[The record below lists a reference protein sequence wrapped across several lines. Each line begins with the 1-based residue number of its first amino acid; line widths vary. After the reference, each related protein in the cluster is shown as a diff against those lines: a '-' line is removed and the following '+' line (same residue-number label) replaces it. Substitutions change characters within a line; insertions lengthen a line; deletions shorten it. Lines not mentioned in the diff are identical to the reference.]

1 MKFDVKRISS
11 FRTVLAK
18 RLFPVLWCCV
28 TGMGAVIAF
37 GEGALESRPALV
49 FGPAAMGVF
58 GLLLW
63 WLLASDLA
71 DEVLDCGDHLLVRRG
86 GAQDRVFFSNIM
98 DVETPSNVSPSRI
111 TLHLLTPTKLGAR
124 VAFSPVAGKSLNPF
138 VENPLAEE
146 LVLRA
151 RVARSQH
158 AG

>member
-11 FRTVLAK
+11 LRTVIAK
-18 RLFPVLWCCV
+18 RIFPVLWSSV
-28 TGMGAVIAF
+28 TVMGALIAF

-49 FGPAAMGVF
+49 FGPVVMGVC

-86 GAQDRVFFSNIM
+86 GIQDRVFFSDIA
-98 DVETPSNVSPSRI
+98 DVETSSSVSPSRI
-111 TLHLLTPTKLGAR
+111 ILCLVMPTKVGTR
-124 VAFSPVAGKSLNPF
+124 VAFTPAAANSLNPF
-138 VENPLAEE
+138 VKNRLAEE
-146 LVLRA
+146 LAHRA
-151 RVARSQH
+151 REARSRH